1 VVNRTSGTLALPSV
15 SVTGMSTFRAYPDRM
30 EALTSHHGAN
40 AQGWVQHNLP
50 WLAILALLFSL
61 LERTIADA
69 DAGDP
74 TLGEDG

>member
-1 VVNRTSGTLALPSV
+1 
-15 SVTGMSTFRAYPDRM
+15 M

-40 AQGWVQHNLP
+40 AHGWVQHNLP

-61 LERTIADA
+61 FERTIAET

-74 TLGEDG
+74 AAGEDG